1 MFRGN
6 EPEGLGKLEQLIA
19 DDTIDVVDVPMTEC
33 QRCPAPIVNAANQ
46 LMSLYSAA
54 PMVPVSTRLPNTHVV
69 VWNTPHKEAAGMA
82 KAILANYRAHPN
94 DSHLVMVTRRR
105 FGYWLRDSLGALDA
119 NLTIDLSFSESLLE
133 TWPVREAF
141 LFFSLMVD
149 PDAPTWRAWFGYSN
163 SVTGTTFKTPKRN
176 AGSYLEF
183 LAACGDK
190 ITWEFVEALAAEQRS
205 VRRGAGGTI
214 LWDRAKRLLA
224 LRDVIGR
231 PGSDAGEWITSVFE
245 PSDWVSNQ
253 TEDSE
258 ISLVDLQLACDKAHD
273 ILETHKVEVSTAEAP
288 DQLRHVARILRYQIA
303 TREPFAPSCPANIQV
318 ATLWGAKGV
327 TADHV
332 YVLGLCRE
340 ALPGTRRDE
349 YPGTDLEYVEEQRRL
364 FYVSLTRAK
373 TTLVL
378 SRAVKIKRN
387 EAKGVGIAVST
398 NGGQYPPLE
407 VSPFLRDI
415 LAYLPN
421 GVDGD
426 RWAGAA

>member
-1 MFRGN
+1 
-6 EPEGLGKLEQLIA
+6 
-19 DDTIDVVDVPMTEC
+19 
-33 QRCPAPIVNAANQ
+33 
-46 LMSLYSAA
+46 
-54 PMVPVSTRLPNTHVV
+54 
-69 VWNTPHKEAAGMA
+69 
-82 KAILANYRAHPN
+82 
-94 DSHLVMVTRRR
+94 
-105 FGYWLRDSLGALDA
+105 
-119 NLTIDLSFSESLLE
+119 
-133 TWPVREAF
+133 
-141 LFFSLMVD
+141 MVD
-149 PDAPTWRAWFGYSN
+149 P
-163 SVTGTTFKTPKRN
+163 
-176 AGSYLEF
+176 
-183 LAACGDK
+183 
-190 ITWEFVEALAAEQRS
+190 I
-205 VRRGAGGTI
+205 
-214 LWDRAKRLLA
+214 
-224 LRDVIGR
+224 
-231 PGSDAGEWITSVFE
+231 DAGESITSVFE
-245 PSDWVSNQ
+245 PSDWVSNR

-258 ISLVDLQLACDKAHD
+258 ISLVDLQLAWDKAHD

-373 TTLVL
+373 TKLVL

-426 RWAGAA
+426 RWAGAALGRVLPFTDHHESTQSRPFLSGSNIARRYLRGLSRIWTMASLSVRRQHVVQHAGETRCSAATS